1 MSILVLQSFAEGEK
15 AVYLLLM
22 SYRFIVT
29 INVLWLLLTVPWVGL
44 QYEIVVFPDHTH
56 LLFVVTCWEKADL
69 LTLFYVMFSC
79 VVVTSSFSYGFL
91 GQVWYLVL
99 SIPDLYLL
107 CSFYCT
113 ALSHNTKNNNKKKK
127 KKHANF
133 KKIKINR

>member
-44 QYEIVVFPDHTH
+44 QYEIVVFPNHTH
-56 LLFVVTCWEKADL
+56 LLIVVTCWEKADL

-79 VVVTSSFSYGFL
+79 AVVTSPFSYGFL
-91 GQVWYLVL
+91 GQVWYLIL
-99 SIPDLYLL
+99 SIPDLYLF
-107 CSFYCT
+107 SYFYCT
-113 ALSHNTKNNNKKKK
+113 ALSHNAKNNNKKQKTK
-127 KKHANF
+127 QTCEF
-133 KKIKINR
+133 